1 MRHQLELFCGADNY
15 NPFPCGNNSSFCTID
30 TSVCDGIANCPNGD
44 DEDIE
49 LCMNNEVFSEMA
61 TIKCDKK
68 NIYNVTIKIKA
79 VPCDGIYECENDMD
93 EKNCSLPEYVLI
105 VILVPITI
113 CLGIFGYLLWK
124 KNSFTSTK
132 KDQMPTLPDF
142 DLLHGKE
149 SLAQTM
155 FHAQSLD
162 NFEQIN
168 TAFVDGEMKIHNG
181 VLSELVC
188 CIKVSNTILFQC
200 WIKIVFFS
208 LLSQNSLDS
217 QTVAKVM
224 SYIPEKKE
232 SFFGKVSSKLNDT
245 PIIQK

>member
-1 MRHQLELFCGADNY
+1 MRDELEIICGLGGLSD
-15 NPFPCGNNSSFCTID
+15 PQPCGSNSSLCTPNAYM
-30 TSVCDGIANCPNGD
+30 CNGIANCPNGE
-44 DEDIE
+44 DED
-49 LCMNNEVFSEMA
+49 LDTCVKRGAFSEMA
-61 TIKCDKK
+61 SIECDKK
-68 NIYNVTIKIKA
+68 DVYNVTIKIRA

-93 EKNCSLPEYVLI
+93 EKNCSLPDYVLI

-124 KNSFTSTK
+124 KNSFISTK

-168 TAFVDGEMKIHNG
+168 IAFVDGEMKMHSR

-188 CIKVSNTILFQC
+188 CIKVSNTSISVLDLKLFFLFAF
-200 WIKIVFFS
+200 IEF
-208 LLSQNSLDS
+208 
-217 QTVAKVM
+217 T
-224 SYIPEKKE
+224 
-232 SFFGKVSSKLNDT
+232 
-245 PIIQK
+245 

>member
-1 MRHQLELFCGADNY
+1 MRHELETTCGLGGGGLY
-15 NPFPCGNNSSFCTID
+15 NPQPCGSNSNFCTYD
-30 TSVCDGIANCPNGD
+30 TYMCDGVANCPNGE
-44 DEDIE
+44 DED
-49 LCMNNEVFSEMA
+49 LDTCVKRGLFSEMA
-61 TIKCDKK
+61 SIDCDKK
-68 NIYNVTIKIKA
+68 DVYNVTIKIRA

-93 EKNCSLPEYVLI
+93 EKNCSLPDYVLI
-105 VILVPITI
+105 VILVPFTI

-188 CIKVSNTILFQC
+188 CIKVSNTSISVLDLKLFFLFAF
-200 WIKIVFFS
+200 IEF
-208 LLSQNSLDS
+208 
-217 QTVAKVM
+217 T
-224 SYIPEKKE
+224 
-232 SFFGKVSSKLNDT
+232 
-245 PIIQK
+245 